1 SSRSR
6 MSSCEEDVLS
16 IRKKLEKMI
25 DGSKPHDDAADL
37 VEALAALPINY
48 TVLNTTRIGLVMN
61 DLRKKTSNEKL
72 SKRIKQLIKDW
83 KNIVESHNSGN
94 GNGKGEKAA
103 AASVARTES
112 SSSQKSATAEAAST
126 PPPSKPLLKPS
137 TVAQF
142 SGAFPPKSIEGDEI
156 RVKSAQ
162 MLLSALK
169 TGEMP
174 DGTLDPEQLAV
185 GIEQKLFD
193 VHRGTGDKYKSALRS
208 RVFNLRDKK
217 NVALRENVLTG
228 VVTPDK
234 FAVMTPEEMAS
245 PEVKQMREQ
254 FAKESIMEHQM
265 SVNKGTPSDMFK
277 CGKCGKKNCT
287 YTQLQTRS
295 ADEPMTTFVFCL
307 ECGNRWKFC

>member
-1 SSRSR
+1 RSRSK
-6 MSSCEEDVLS
+6 MSSCEDDVVA

-25 DGSKPHDDAADL
+25 EGSKPQDDAAEL
-37 VEALAALPINY
+37 VEALARLPINY
-48 TVLNTTRIGLVMN
+48 TVLNNTRVGLVMN

-83 KNIVESHNSGN
+83 KTIVETHNSGN
-94 GNGKGEKAA
+94 GNGGGSGEKAEKTA
-103 AASVARTES
+103 PVARTES
-112 SSSQKSATAEAAST
+112 SSSSTMKEAGDSQPT
-126 PPPSKPLLKPS
+126 PTPRPKLAP

-142 SGAFPPKSIEGDEI
+142 SGAFPPKSIEGDDI

-169 TGEMP
+169 MGEMP

-185 GIEQKLFD
+185 GIEQKLYD
-193 VHRGTGDKYKSALRS
+193 VHRGTSDKYKAALRS

-228 VVTPDK
+228 VVSTDK
-234 FAVMTPEEMAS
+234 FAVMLPEEMAS
-245 PEVKQMREQ
+245 DEIKKMRET

-265 SVNKGTPSDMFK
+265 SVTTGTPSDMFK

-295 ADEPMTTFVFCL
+295 ADEPMTTFVFC
-307 ECGNRWKFC
+307 

>member
-1 SSRSR
+1 
-6 MSSCEEDVLS
+6 MACEEDVLS

-25 DGSKPHDDAADL
+25 EGSKPQDEAADL
-37 VEALAALPINY
+37 VEALAGLPINY
-48 TVLNTTRIGLVMN
+48 FVLNNTRIGLVMN
-61 DLRKKTSNEKL
+61 DLRKKTTNEKL

-83 KNIVESHNSGN
+83 KTIVESHNSGN
-94 GNGKGEKAA
+94 GNGDKAGSA
-103 AASVARTES
+103 TVARTES
-112 SSSQKSATAEAAST
+112 TSSQKSSTRESDAPTPPASKPKPAASF
-126 PPPSKPLLKPS
+126 SA
-137 TVAQF
+137 VAQF
-142 SGAFPPKSIEGDEI
+142 SGAFPPKSIEGDDI

-185 GIEQKLFD
+185 GIEEKLYD
-193 VHRGTGDKYKSALRS
+193 VHRGTSDKYKSALRS

-228 VVTPDK
+228 VVSPAK

-245 PEVKQMREQ
+245 PEIKQMRDK
-254 FAKESIMEHQM
+254 FSKESIMEHQM
-265 SVNKGTPSDMFK
+265 SVTTGTPSDMFK

-295 ADEPMTTFVFCL
+295 ADEPMTTFVFCM

>member
-1 SSRSR
+1 MIVDALTWPSRSK
-6 MSSCEEDVLS
+6 MSSCEDDVVA

-25 DGSKPHDDAADL
+25 EGSKPQDDAAEL
-37 VEALAALPINY
+37 VEALARLPINY
-48 TVLNTTRIGLVMN
+48 TVLNNTRVGLVMN

-83 KNIVESHNSGN
+83 KTIVETHNSGN
-94 GNGKGEKAA
+94 GNGGGSGEKAEKTA
-103 AASVARTES
+103 PVARTES
-112 SSSQKSATAEAAST
+112 SSSSTMKEAGDSQPT
-126 PPPSKPLLKPS
+126 PTPRPKLAP

-142 SGAFPPKSIEGDEI
+142 SGAFPPKSIEGDDI

-169 TGEMP
+169 MGEMP

-185 GIEQKLFD
+185 
-193 VHRGTGDKYKSALRS
+193 HRGTSDKYKAALRS

-228 VVTPDK
+228 VVSTDK
-234 FAVMTPEEMAS
+234 FAVMLPEEMAS
-245 PEVKQMREQ
+245 DEIKKMRETH
-254 FAKESIMEHQM
+254 AVGH
-265 SVNKGTPSDMFK
+265 

-295 ADEPMTTFVFCL
+295 ADEPMTTFVFCM